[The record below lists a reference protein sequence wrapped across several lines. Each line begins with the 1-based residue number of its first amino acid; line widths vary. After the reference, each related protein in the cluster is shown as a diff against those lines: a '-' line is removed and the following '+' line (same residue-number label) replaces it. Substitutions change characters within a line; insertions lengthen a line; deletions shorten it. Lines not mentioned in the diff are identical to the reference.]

1 MSKKDKKNE
10 KPKEPKKE
18 VYILQATY
26 KDNDPETIGAY
37 DSMLAMMRGFAKSIA
52 DEILGYPEKGGVE
65 QKVAHEVAKTLA
77 DLIPAFFDENYPRDD
92 EGCIRYGRTTYGYE
106 TMEVESVEEE
116 NEEDGNEE
124 VKED

>member
-1 MSKKDKKNE
+1 MSKKDKKND
-10 KPKEPKKE
+10 KPQKPKKE

-26 KDNDPETIGAY
+26 KDYDPETIGAY
-37 DSMLAMMRGFAKSIA
+37 DSMQAMMRGFAKSIA
-52 DEILGYPEKGGVE
+52 DDIIGNPRTGAEEEVGYKI
-65 QKVAHEVAKTLA
+65 AKTLA

-92 EGCIRYGRTTYGYE
+92 EGYIRYGRTTYGYE

>member
-1 MSKKDKKNE
+1 MSKKPKN
-10 KPKEPKKE
+10 PKNE

-37 DSMLAMMRGFAKSIA
+37 DSMQAMMRGFAKSIA

-65 QKVAHEVAKTLA
+65 QKIAHEVAKTLA
-77 DLIPAFFDENYPRDD
+77 DLIPAFFDHDYPRDE
-92 EGCIRYGRTTYGYE
+92 EGYIRYGKTTYGYN
-106 TMEVESVEEE
+106 TMQVESVDE
-116 NEEDGNEE
+116 NEEDENEE